1 MPLRRFSPGLKAQ
14 FAFGMVFLFVQPDAS
29 AADISAQQI
38 GGVIIPQAFSQALQD
53 GMSVPLYIHL
63 AGSQGRQDD
72 QRIGSAFI
80 WLDDGQLRIRKIQLE
95 ESEDNASVSE
105 QTRQQLMALANAPFN
120 EALTIPL
127 TDNAQLDL
135 SLRQL
140 LLQLVVKR
148 EALGTVLRSR
158 SEDIGQSSVNTL
170 SSNLSYNLGV
180 YNNQLRNGGS
190 NTSSYLSLNNV
201 TALREH
207 HVVLDGSLYGI
218 GSGQQDSEL
227 YKAMYERDFAGH
239 RFAGGMLDTWNLQSL
254 GPMTA
259 ISAGK
264 IYGLSWGNQ
273 ASSTIF
279 DSSQSATPVIAF
291 LPAAGEV
298 HLTRDGRLL
307 SVQNFTMGNHEVD
320 TRGLPYG
327 IYDVEVEVI
336 VNGRVISKR
345 PQRVNKLFS
354 RGRGVGAPL
363 AWQVWGGSFHMDRW
377 SENGKKT
384 RPAKESWL
392 AGASTSG
399 SLSTLSWAATGY
411 GYDNQAVGETRLT
424 LPLGGAINVNLQNM
438 LASDSSWSSIGSIS
452 ATLPGGFSSLWVN
465 QEKTR
470 IGNQLRRSD
479 ADNRAIGGTLNLNSL
494 WSKLGT
500 FSISYNDDRRYNS
513 HYYTADYYQ
522 NVYSGPFGSLGLRAG
537 IQRYNNGDS
546 NANTGKYIALD
557 LSLPLGN
564 WFSAGMTHQN
574 GYTMANLSA
583 RKQFDEGTIRT
594 VGANLSR
601 AISGDTGDDKT
612 LSGGA
617 YAQFDARYASG
628 TLNVNS
634 AADGYI
640 NTNLTANGSVG
651 WQGKNIAASG
661 RTDGNAGVIFNTGL
675 EDDGQISA
683 KINGRIFPLNGKR
696 NYLPLSPYGRYEV
709 ELQNSKNSLDSYD
722 IVSGRKSHLTLYP
735 GNVAV
740 IEPEVKQMVTVSGHL
755 DQHFV
760 GSSFTMTIN
769 ACQTSVNYDASS
781 GARCKDQASGNWYVR
796 NVTHTKAANLRLINT
811 HSLAEVF
818 INSDGVPTL
827 GEGNADCRTQTIG
840 SLSGLSCKMV
850 NYTLQTNGL
859 SNTSIHIF
867 PAIANSSLASA
878 VGAYDMQFSLNGSSW
893 KPVSNTAYY
902 YTFNEMKSADSIYVF
917 FSSNFFKQMVNL
929 GISDIN
935 TKDLFNFR
943 FQNTTSP
950 ESGWYEFSTSNTLI
964 IKPRDFS
971 ISIISDEYTQTPS
984 REGYVGSGESA
995 LDFGYIVT
1003 TSGKTAADE
1012 VLIKVTGPAQVIG
1025 GRSYCV
1031 FSSDDGK
1038 AKVPFPA
1045 TLSFITR
1052 NGATKTYDAGC
1063 DDSWR
1068 DMTDALWLTTPWTDI
1083 SGEVGQMD
1091 KTTVKFSIPMDNAIS
1106 LRTVDDNGWFGEVSA
1121 SGEIHVQATWRNIN

>member
-1 MPLRRFSPGLKAQ
+1 MPQRWITPGLKTRL
-14 FAFGMVFLFVQPDAS
+14 AFGMIFLFVQPDVS
-29 AADISAQQI
+29 AAAPGAQQI

-63 AGSQGRQDD
+63 AGSQSTRDD

-80 WLDDGQLRIRKIQLE
+80 WLDGGQLRVRQIQLE
-95 ESEDNASVSE
+95 ESEGNASVSE
-105 QTRQQLMALANAPFN
+105 QTRQQLIGLANAPFS

-127 TDNAQLDL
+127 TDSAQLDL

-158 SEDIGQSSVNTL
+158 SEDIGQSSVNAL

-180 YNNQLRNGGS
+180 YNNQMRNGGS

-273 ASSTIF
+273 ASSTVF
-279 DSSQSATPVIAF
+279 DNSQSATPVIAF

-307 SVQNFTMGNHEVD
+307 SVQNFAMGNHEVD

-336 VNGRVISKR
+336 VNGRVVSKR
-345 PQRVNKLFS
+345 TQRVNKLFS
-354 RGRGVGAPL
+354 RGRGAGAPL

-377 SENGKKT
+377 SESGKKT

-392 AGASTSG
+392 AGLSASG

-424 LPLGGAINVNLQNM
+424 LPLGESINVNLQNM
-438 LASDSSWSSIGSIS
+438 LASDSSWSSVGSIS
-452 ATLPGGFSSLWVN
+452 ATLPGGFSSVWVN
-465 QEKTR
+465 QERTR
-470 IGNQLRRSD
+470 IGDQLRRSD
-479 ADNRAIGGTLNLNSL
+479 ADNRAGHPG
-494 WSKLGT
+494 
-500 FSISYNDDRRYNS
+500 
-513 HYYTADYYQ
+513 AEP
-522 NVYSGPFGSLGLRAG
+522 VA
-537 IQRYNNGDS
+537 QRQRQIEGDIFPGVG
-546 NANTGKYIALD
+546 AAVAIVIALD
-557 LSLPLGN
+557 PRPQAERAKGAAVDRLIVIRGVVMAVVATVIVVADAERPQLRPQRVQVEG
-564 WFSAGMTHQN
+564 AADRPN

-594 VGANLSR
+594 IGANLSR

-634 AADGYI
+634 AADGYV
-640 NTNLTANGSVG
+640 NTNLTASGSVG

-683 KINGRIFPLNGKR
+683 RVNGRIFPLSGKR

-740 IEPEVKQMVTVSGHL
+740 IEPEVKQMVTVSGRIRAEDGTLLANARINNHIGRTRT
-755 DQHFV
+755 DENGEFV
-760 GSSFTMTIN
+760 MDVDKKYPTIDFSYGGN
-769 ACQTSVNYDASS
+769 KTCEVALELSQAR
-781 GARCKDQASGNWYVR
+781 GAVWVGDVVC
-796 NVTHTKAANLRLINT
+796 
-811 HSLAEVF
+811 
-818 INSDGVPTL
+818 
-827 GEGNADCRTQTIG
+827 
-840 SLSGLSCKMV
+840 SGLS
-850 NYTLQTNGL
+850 
-859 SNTSIHIF
+859 SW
-867 PAIANSSLASA
+867 AA
-878 VGAYDMQFSLNGSSW
+878 VQ
-893 KPVSNTAYY
+893 
-902 YTFNEMKSADSIYVF
+902 
-917 FSSNFFKQMVNL
+917 Q
-929 GISDIN
+929 
-935 TKDLFNFR
+935 
-943 FQNTTSP
+943 
-950 ESGWYEFSTSNTLI
+950 
-964 IKPRDFS
+964 
-971 ISIISDEYTQTPS
+971 
-984 REGYVGSGESA
+984 SGEENES
-995 LDFGYIVT
+995 
-1003 TSGKTAADE
+1003 
-1012 VLIKVTGPAQVIG
+1012 
-1025 GRSYCV
+1025 
-1031 FSSDDGK
+1031 
-1038 AKVPFPA
+1038 
-1045 TLSFITR
+1045 
-1052 NGATKTYDAGC
+1052 
-1063 DDSWR
+1063 
-1068 DMTDALWLTTPWTDI
+1068 
-1083 SGEVGQMD
+1083 
-1091 KTTVKFSIPMDNAIS
+1091 
-1106 LRTVDDNGWFGEVSA
+1106 
-1121 SGEIHVQATWRNIN
+1121 

>member
-1 MPLRRFSPGLKAQ
+1 MPQRWITPGLKTRL
-14 FAFGMVFLFVQPDAS
+14 AFGMIFLFVQPDVS
-29 AADISAQQI
+29 AAAAGAQQI

-63 AGSQGRQDD
+63 AGSQSTRDD

-80 WLDDGQLRIRKIQLE
+80 WLDGGQLRVRQIQLE
-95 ESEDNASVSE
+95 ESEGNASVSE
-105 QTRQQLMALANAPFN
+105 QTRQQLIGLANAPFS

-127 TDNAQLDL
+127 TDSAQLDL

-180 YNNQLRNGGS
+180 YNNQMRNGGS

-273 ASSTIF
+273 ASSTVF
-279 DSSQSATPVIAF
+279 DNSQSATPVIAF

-307 SVQNFTMGNHEVD
+307 SVQNFAMGNHEVD

-336 VNGRVISKR
+336 VNGRVVSKR
-345 PQRVNKLFS
+345 TQRVNKLFS
-354 RGRGVGAPL
+354 RGRGA
-363 AWQVWGGSFHMDRW
+363 
-377 SENGKKT
+377 
-384 RPAKESWL
+384 
-392 AGASTSG
+392 
-399 SLSTLSWAATGY
+399 
-411 GYDNQAVGETRLT
+411 
-424 LPLGGAINVNLQNM
+424 
-438 LASDSSWSSIGSIS
+438 
-452 ATLPGGFSSLWVN
+452 
-465 QEKTR
+465 
-470 IGNQLRRSD
+470 
-479 ADNRAIGGTLNLNSL
+479 
-494 WSKLGT
+494 
-500 FSISYNDDRRYNS
+500 
-513 HYYTADYYQ
+513 
-522 NVYSGPFGSLGLRAG
+522 FGSLGLRAG

-546 NANTGKYIALD
+546 SANTGKYIALD

-594 VGANLSR
+594 IGANLSR

-634 AADGYI
+634 AADGYV
-640 NTNLTANGSVG
+640 NTNLTASGSVG

-683 KINGRIFPLNGKR
+683 RVNGRIFPLSGKR

-740 IEPEVKQMVTVSGHL
+740 IEPEVKQMVTVSGRIRAEDGTLLANARINNHIGRTRT
-755 DQHFV
+755 DENGEFV
-760 GSSFTMTIN
+760 MDVDKKYPTIDFSYGGN
-769 ACQTSVNYDASS
+769 KTCEVALELSQAR
-781 GARCKDQASGNWYVR
+781 GAVWVGDVVC
-796 NVTHTKAANLRLINT
+796 
-811 HSLAEVF
+811 
-818 INSDGVPTL
+818 
-827 GEGNADCRTQTIG
+827 
-840 SLSGLSCKMV
+840 SGLS
-850 NYTLQTNGL
+850 
-859 SNTSIHIF
+859 SW
-867 PAIANSSLASA
+867 AA
-878 VGAYDMQFSLNGSSW
+878 VQ
-893 KPVSNTAYY
+893 
-902 YTFNEMKSADSIYVF
+902 
-917 FSSNFFKQMVNL
+917 Q
-929 GISDIN
+929 
-935 TKDLFNFR
+935 
-943 FQNTTSP
+943 
-950 ESGWYEFSTSNTLI
+950 
-964 IKPRDFS
+964 
-971 ISIISDEYTQTPS
+971 
-984 REGYVGSGESA
+984 SGEENES
-995 LDFGYIVT
+995 
-1003 TSGKTAADE
+1003 
-1012 VLIKVTGPAQVIG
+1012 
-1025 GRSYCV
+1025 
-1031 FSSDDGK
+1031 
-1038 AKVPFPA
+1038 
-1045 TLSFITR
+1045 
-1052 NGATKTYDAGC
+1052 
-1063 DDSWR
+1063 
-1068 DMTDALWLTTPWTDI
+1068 
-1083 SGEVGQMD
+1083 
-1091 KTTVKFSIPMDNAIS
+1091 
-1106 LRTVDDNGWFGEVSA
+1106 
-1121 SGEIHVQATWRNIN
+1121 

>member
-1 MPLRRFSPGLKAQ
+1 MPQRWITPGLKTRL
-14 FAFGMVFLFVQPDAS
+14 AFGMIFLFVQPDVS
-29 AADISAQQI
+29 AAAAGAQQI

-63 AGSQGRQDD
+63 AGSQSTRDD

-80 WLDDGQLRIRKIQLE
+80 WLDGGQLRVRQIQLE
-95 ESEDNASVSE
+95 ESEGNASVSE
-105 QTRQQLMALANAPFN
+105 QTRQQLIGLANAPFS

-127 TDNAQLDL
+127 TDSAQLDL

-180 YNNQLRNGGS
+180 YNNQMRNGGS

-273 ASSTIF
+273 ASSTVF
-279 DSSQSATPVIAF
+279 DNSQSATPVIAF

-307 SVQNFTMGNHEVD
+307 SVQNFAMGNHEVD

-336 VNGRVISKR
+336 VNGRVVSKR
-345 PQRVNKLFS
+345 TQRVNKLFS
-354 RGRGVGAPL
+354 RGRGAGAPL

-377 SENGKKT
+377 SESGKKT

-392 AGASTSG
+392 AGLSASG

-424 LPLGGAINVNLQNM
+424 LPLGESINVNLQNM
-438 LASDSSWSSIGSIS
+438 LASDSSWSSVGSIS
-452 ATLPGGFSSLWVN
+452 ATLPGGFSSVWVN
-465 QEKTR
+465 QERTR
-470 IGNQLRRSD
+470 IGDQLRRSD
-479 ADNRAIGGTLNLNSL
+479 ADNRAIGGTLNLNAL

-500 FSISYNDDRRYNS
+500 FSVSYNDDRRYNS

-522 NVYSGPFGSLGLRAG
+522 TVYSGAFGSLGLRAG

-546 NANTGKYIALD
+546 SANTGKYIALD

-594 VGANLSR
+594 IGANL
-601 AISGDTGDDKT
+601 
-612 LSGGA
+612 
-617 YAQFDARYASG
+617 
-628 TLNVNS
+628 
-634 AADGYI
+634 
-640 NTNLTANGSVG
+640 
-651 WQGKNIAASG
+651 
-661 RTDGNAGVIFNTGL
+661 
-675 EDDGQISA
+675 
-683 KINGRIFPLNGKR
+683 
-696 NYLPLSPYGRYEV
+696 
-709 ELQNSKNSLDSYD
+709 
-722 IVSGRKSHLTLYP
+722 
-735 GNVAV
+735 
-740 IEPEVKQMVTVSGHL
+740 
-755 DQHFV
+755 
-760 GSSFTMTIN
+760 
-769 ACQTSVNYDASS
+769 
-781 GARCKDQASGNWYVR
+781 
-796 NVTHTKAANLRLINT
+796 
-811 HSLAEVF
+811 
-818 INSDGVPTL
+818 
-827 GEGNADCRTQTIG
+827 
-840 SLSGLSCKMV
+840 
-850 NYTLQTNGL
+850 
-859 SNTSIHIF
+859 
-867 PAIANSSLASA
+867 SLASA

-902 YTFNEMKSADSIYVF
+902 YTFNEMKSSDSIYVF

-971 ISIISDEYTQTPS
+971 ISIISDEYTSAPS
-984 REGYVGSGESA
+984 REGYVGSGEPA

-1025 GRSYCV
+1025 GRSYCL
-1031 FSSDDGK
+1031 FSSDDGT

-1052 NGATKTYDAGC
+1052 SGTTQTYDAGC

>member
-1 MPLRRFSPGLKAQ
+1 MPLRRISQELKTR
-14 FAFGMVFLFVQPDAS
+14 FAFSMIFLFVQPDAS
-29 AADISAQQI
+29 AVDTSVQQI
-38 GGVIIPQAFSQALQD
+38 GGVMIPQAFSQALQD

-63 AGSQGRQDD
+63 AGSQGTQDD

-80 WLDDGQLRIRKIQLE
+80 WLDGSQLRIRQIQLE
-95 ESEDNASVSE
+95 ERDDNASVSE
-105 QTRQQLMALANAPFN
+105 KTRQQLTRLANVPFS
-120 EALTIPL
+120 EALTITL

-158 SEDIGQSSVNTL
+158 SEDIGQSSVNAV
-170 SSNLSYNLGV
+170 SSNLTYNLGV
-180 YNNQLRNGGS
+180 YNNQMRNGGS

-207 HVVLDGSLYGI
+207 HVMLDGSLYGI

-273 ASSTIF
+273 ASSTVF
-279 DSSQSATPVIAF
+279 DSSQSTTPVVAF

-298 HLTRDGRLL
+298 HLLRDGRLL
-307 SVQNFTMGNHEVD
+307 SVQNFAMGSYEVD

-336 VNGRVISKR
+336 VNGRVVSKR
-345 PQRVNKLFS
+345 TQRVNKLFS
-354 RGRGVGAPL
+354 RGRGVGSPL

-377 SENGKKT
+377 SESGKKT

-392 AGASTSG
+392 AGVSASG
-399 SLSTLSWAATGY
+399 SLDTLSWAATGY
-411 GYDNQAVGETRLT
+411 GYDNQAVGETRVT
-424 LPLGGAINVNLQNM
+424 LPLTESVNVNLQNM

-470 IGNQLRRSD
+470 IGDQLRRSN
-479 ADNRAIGGTLNLNSL
+479 ADNRAIGGTLNLNAL
-494 WSKLGT
+494 WSNLGT
-500 FSISYNDDRRYNS
+500 FTISYNDDRRYNS

-522 NVYSGPFGSLGLRAG
+522 TVYSGTFGSLGLRAG
-537 IQRYNNGDS
+537 IQRFNNGSS
-546 NANTGKYIALD
+546 NTNTGKYVALD

-594 VGANLSR
+594 IGANVSR

-612 LSGGA
+612 LSGGG

-634 AADGYI
+634 AADGYV
-640 NTNLTANGSVG
+640 NTNLTASGSAG
-651 WQGKNIAASG
+651 WQGKNLAASG
-661 RTDGNAGVIFNTGL
+661 RTDGNAGVILNTGL
-675 EDDGQISA
+675 DDDGQISA
-683 KINGRIFPLNGKR
+683 KVNGRIYALSGKR

-740 IEPEVKQMVTVSGHL
+740 IEPEVKQMVTVSGRIRAEDGTLMANARINNHIGRTRT
-755 DQHFV
+755 DENGEFV
-760 GSSFTMTIN
+760 MDVDKKYPTIDFNYGGNKTCEVALELSN
-769 ACQTSVNYDASS
+769 ARGAIWVGDVVCTGLSTYARTQQT
-781 GARCKDQASGNWYVR
+781 
-796 NVTHTKAANLRLINT
+796 
-811 HSLAEVF
+811 
-818 INSDGVPTL
+818 
-827 GEGNADCRTQTIG
+827 GEGN
-840 SLSGLSCKMV
+840 
-850 NYTLQTNGL
+850 
-859 SNTSIHIF
+859 
-867 PAIANSSLASA
+867 
-878 VGAYDMQFSLNGSSW
+878 
-893 KPVSNTAYY
+893 
-902 YTFNEMKSADSIYVF
+902 
-917 FSSNFFKQMVNL
+917 
-929 GISDIN
+929 
-935 TKDLFNFR
+935 
-943 FQNTTSP
+943 
-950 ESGWYEFSTSNTLI
+950 ES
-964 IKPRDFS
+964 
-971 ISIISDEYTQTPS
+971 
-984 REGYVGSGESA
+984 
-995 LDFGYIVT
+995 
-1003 TSGKTAADE
+1003 
-1012 VLIKVTGPAQVIG
+1012 
-1025 GRSYCV
+1025 
-1031 FSSDDGK
+1031 
-1038 AKVPFPA
+1038 
-1045 TLSFITR
+1045 
-1052 NGATKTYDAGC
+1052 
-1063 DDSWR
+1063 
-1068 DMTDALWLTTPWTDI
+1068 
-1083 SGEVGQMD
+1083 
-1091 KTTVKFSIPMDNAIS
+1091 
-1106 LRTVDDNGWFGEVSA
+1106 
-1121 SGEIHVQATWRNIN
+1121 

>member
-1 MPLRRFSPGLKAQ
+1 MPLQRITPGLKTRL
-14 FAFGMVFLFVQPDAS
+14 AFGMIFLFVQPDVS
-29 AADISAQQI
+29 AAAPGAQQI

-63 AGSQGRQDD
+63 AGSQSTRDD

-80 WLDDGQLRIRKIQLE
+80 WLDGGQLRVRQIQLE
-95 ESEDNASVSE
+95 ESEGNASVSE
-105 QTRQQLMALANAPFN
+105 QTRQQLIGLANAPFS

-127 TDNAQLDL
+127 TDSAQLDL

-158 SEDIGQSSVNTL
+158 SEDIGQSSVNAL

-180 YNNQLRNGGS
+180 YNNQMRNGGS

-273 ASSTIF
+273 ASSTVF
-279 DSSQSATPVIAF
+279 DNSQSATPVIAF

-307 SVQNFTMGNHEVD
+307 SVQNFAMGNHEVD

-336 VNGRVISKR
+336 VNGRVVSKR
-345 PQRVNKLFS
+345 TQRVNKLFS
-354 RGRGVGAPL
+354 RGRGAGAPL

-377 SENGKKT
+377 SESGKKT

-392 AGASTSG
+392 AGLSASG

-424 LPLGGAINVNLQNM
+424 LPLGESINVNLQNM
-438 LASDSSWSSIGSIS
+438 LASDSSWSSVGSIS
-452 ATLPGGFSSLWVN
+452 ATLPGGFSSVWVN
-465 QEKTR
+465 QERTR
-470 IGNQLRRSD
+470 IGDQLRRSD
-479 ADNRAIGGTLNLNSL
+479 ADNRAGHPG
-494 WSKLGT
+494 
-500 FSISYNDDRRYNS
+500 
-513 HYYTADYYQ
+513 AEP
-522 NVYSGPFGSLGLRAG
+522 VA
-537 IQRYNNGDS
+537 QRQRQIEGDIFPGVG
-546 NANTGKYIALD
+546 AAVAIVIALD
-557 LSLPLGN
+557 PRPQAERAKGAAVDRLIVIRGVVMAVVATVIVVADAERPQLRPQRVQVEG
-564 WFSAGMTHQN
+564 AADRPN

-594 VGANLSR
+594 IGANLSR

-634 AADGYI
+634 AADGYV
-640 NTNLTANGSVG
+640 NTNLTASGSVG

-683 KINGRIFPLNGKR
+683 RVNGRIFPLSGKR

-740 IEPEVKQMVTVSGHL
+740 IEPEVKQMVTVSGRIRAEDGTLLANARINNHIGRTRT
-755 DQHFV
+755 DENGEFV
-760 GSSFTMTIN
+760 MDVDKKYPTIDFSYGGN
-769 ACQTSVNYDASS
+769 KTCEVALELSQAR
-781 GARCKDQASGNWYVR
+781 GAVWVGDVVC
-796 NVTHTKAANLRLINT
+796 
-811 HSLAEVF
+811 
-818 INSDGVPTL
+818 
-827 GEGNADCRTQTIG
+827 
-840 SLSGLSCKMV
+840 SGLS
-850 NYTLQTNGL
+850 
-859 SNTSIHIF
+859 SW
-867 PAIANSSLASA
+867 AA
-878 VGAYDMQFSLNGSSW
+878 VQ
-893 KPVSNTAYY
+893 
-902 YTFNEMKSADSIYVF
+902 
-917 FSSNFFKQMVNL
+917 Q
-929 GISDIN
+929 
-935 TKDLFNFR
+935 
-943 FQNTTSP
+943 
-950 ESGWYEFSTSNTLI
+950 
-964 IKPRDFS
+964 
-971 ISIISDEYTQTPS
+971 
-984 REGYVGSGESA
+984 SGEENES
-995 LDFGYIVT
+995 
-1003 TSGKTAADE
+1003 
-1012 VLIKVTGPAQVIG
+1012 
-1025 GRSYCV
+1025 
-1031 FSSDDGK
+1031 
-1038 AKVPFPA
+1038 
-1045 TLSFITR
+1045 
-1052 NGATKTYDAGC
+1052 
-1063 DDSWR
+1063 
-1068 DMTDALWLTTPWTDI
+1068 
-1083 SGEVGQMD
+1083 
-1091 KTTVKFSIPMDNAIS
+1091 
-1106 LRTVDDNGWFGEVSA
+1106 
-1121 SGEIHVQATWRNIN
+1121 

>member
-1 MPLRRFSPGLKAQ
+1 MI
-14 FAFGMVFLFVQPDAS
+14 FLFVQPDVS
-29 AADISAQQI
+29 AAAAGAQQI

-63 AGSQGRQDD
+63 AGSQSTRDD

-80 WLDDGQLRIRKIQLE
+80 WLDGGQLRVRQIQLE
-95 ESEDNASVSE
+95 ESEGNASVSE
-105 QTRQQLMALANAPFN
+105 QTRQQLIGLANAPFS

-127 TDNAQLDL
+127 TDSAQLDL

-158 SEDIGQSSVNTL
+158 SEDIGQSSVNAL

-180 YNNQLRNGGS
+180 YNNQMRNGGS

-273 ASSTIF
+273 ASSTVF
-279 DSSQSATPVIAF
+279 DNSQSATPVIAF

-307 SVQNFTMGNHEVD
+307 SVQNFAMGNHEVD

-336 VNGRVISKR
+336 VNGRVVSKR
-345 PQRVNKLFS
+345 TQRVNKLFS
-354 RGRGVGAPL
+354 RGRGAGAPL

-377 SENGKKT
+377 SESGKKT

-392 AGASTSG
+392 AGLSASG

-424 LPLGGAINVNLQNM
+424 LPLGESINVNLQNM
-438 LASDSSWSSIGSIS
+438 LASDSSWSSVGSIS
-452 ATLPGGFSSLWVN
+452 ATLPGGFSSVWVN
-465 QEKTR
+465 QERTR
-470 IGNQLRRSD
+470 IGDQLRRSD
-479 ADNRAIGGTLNLNSL
+479 ADNRAIGGTLNLNAL

-500 FSISYNDDRRYNS
+500 FSVSYNDDRRYNS

-522 NVYSGPFGSLGLRAG
+522 TVYSGAFGSLGLRAG

-546 NANTGKYIALD
+546 SANTGKYIALD

-594 VGANLSR
+594 IGTNLSR

-617 YAQFDARYASG
+617 YAQFDARYAS
-628 TLNVNS
+628 
-634 AADGYI
+634 
-640 NTNLTANGSVG
+640 GSVG

-683 KINGRIFPLNGKR
+683 RVNGRIFPLSGKR

-740 IEPEVKQMVTVSGHL
+740 IEPEVKQMVTVSGRIRAEDGTLLANARINNHIGRTRT
-755 DQHFV
+755 DENGEFV
-760 GSSFTMTIN
+760 MDVDKKYPTIDFSYGGN
-769 ACQTSVNYDASS
+769 KTCEVALELSQAR
-781 GARCKDQASGNWYVR
+781 GAVWVGDVVC
-796 NVTHTKAANLRLINT
+796 
-811 HSLAEVF
+811 
-818 INSDGVPTL
+818 
-827 GEGNADCRTQTIG
+827 
-840 SLSGLSCKMV
+840 SGLS
-850 NYTLQTNGL
+850 
-859 SNTSIHIF
+859 SW
-867 PAIANSSLASA
+867 AA
-878 VGAYDMQFSLNGSSW
+878 VQ
-893 KPVSNTAYY
+893 
-902 YTFNEMKSADSIYVF
+902 
-917 FSSNFFKQMVNL
+917 Q
-929 GISDIN
+929 
-935 TKDLFNFR
+935 
-943 FQNTTSP
+943 
-950 ESGWYEFSTSNTLI
+950 
-964 IKPRDFS
+964 
-971 ISIISDEYTQTPS
+971 
-984 REGYVGSGESA
+984 SGEENES
-995 LDFGYIVT
+995 
-1003 TSGKTAADE
+1003 
-1012 VLIKVTGPAQVIG
+1012 
-1025 GRSYCV
+1025 
-1031 FSSDDGK
+1031 
-1038 AKVPFPA
+1038 
-1045 TLSFITR
+1045 
-1052 NGATKTYDAGC
+1052 
-1063 DDSWR
+1063 
-1068 DMTDALWLTTPWTDI
+1068 
-1083 SGEVGQMD
+1083 
-1091 KTTVKFSIPMDNAIS
+1091 
-1106 LRTVDDNGWFGEVSA
+1106 
-1121 SGEIHVQATWRNIN
+1121 

>member
-80 WLDDGQLRIRKIQLE
+80 WLDHGQLRIRKIQLE

-170 SSNLSYNLGV
+170 SSNLSYNFGI

-438 LASDSSWSSIGSIS
+438 LASDSSWSNI
-452 ATLPGGFSSLWVN
+452 A
-465 QEKTR
+465 
-470 IGNQLRRSD
+470 
-479 ADNRAIGGTLNLNSL
+479 
-494 WSKLGT
+494 
-500 FSISYNDDRRYNS
+500 SISYNDDRRYNS

-634 AADGYI
+634 AADGYV

-740 IEPEVKQMVTVSGHL
+740 IEPEVKQMVTVSGRIRAEDGTLLANARINNHIGRTRT
-755 DQHFV
+755 DENGEFV
-760 GSSFTMTIN
+760 MDVDKKYPTIDFR
-769 ACQTSVNYDASS
+769 Y
-781 GARCKDQASGNWYVR
+781 SGNK
-796 NVTHTKAANLRLINT
+796 TC
-811 HSLAEVF
+811 EVALEL
-818 INSDGVPTL
+818 NQARGAVWVGDVV
-827 GEGNADCRTQTIG
+827 C
-840 SLSGLSCKMV
+840 SGLS
-850 NYTLQTNGL
+850 
-859 SNTSIHIF
+859 SW
-867 PAIANSSLASA
+867 AA
-878 VGAYDMQFSLNGSSW
+878 V
-893 KPVSNTAYY
+893 
-902 YTFNEMKSADSIYVF
+902 
-917 FSSNFFKQMVNL
+917 
-929 GISDIN
+929 
-935 TKDLFNFR
+935 
-943 FQNTTSP
+943 
-950 ESGWYEFSTSNTLI
+950 
-964 IKPRDFS
+964 
-971 ISIISDEYTQTPS
+971 TQT
-984 REGYVGSGESA
+984 GEENES
-995 LDFGYIVT
+995 
-1003 TSGKTAADE
+1003 
-1012 VLIKVTGPAQVIG
+1012 
-1025 GRSYCV
+1025 
-1031 FSSDDGK
+1031 
-1038 AKVPFPA
+1038 
-1045 TLSFITR
+1045 
-1052 NGATKTYDAGC
+1052 
-1063 DDSWR
+1063 
-1068 DMTDALWLTTPWTDI
+1068 
-1083 SGEVGQMD
+1083 
-1091 KTTVKFSIPMDNAIS
+1091 
-1106 LRTVDDNGWFGEVSA
+1106 
-1121 SGEIHVQATWRNIN
+1121 